1 MESAKKLVEAKV
13 DGRDQIKL
21 ESLDNQ
27 NEGKFE
33 NKVSFI
39 GCFEFTQLVK
49 NYRATFGNDVYKWPV
64 PSGTT
69 HAEMVIREF
78 VLKLKGTWDYPYKDE
93 EICHCRHVKTKT
105 VDQAIVN
112 GAHTHELASR
122 WTGCSTACGTCK
134 PDVEKIIKYRV
145 G

>member
-1 MESAKKLVEAKV
+1 MEMESAKKLVEVKV

-21 ESLDNQ
+21 ETLNDQ
-27 NEGKFE
+27 

-49 NYRATFGNDVYKWPV
+49 NYRAKFGNDVFKWPV

-69 HAEMVIREF
+69 HSEIVIREF
-78 VLKLKGTWDYPYKDE
+78 IMKLKGTWDYPYKDE
-93 EICHCRHVKTKT
+93 ELCHCRHVSTKT
-105 VDQAIVN
+105 VDQAIIN

>member
-1 MESAKKLVEAKV
+1 MGLYSYL
-13 DGRDQIKL
+13 GRFAQT
-21 ESLDNQ
+21 S
-27 NEGKFE
+27 GK
-33 NKVSFI
+33 NM
-39 GCFEFTQLVK
+39 
-49 NYRATFGNDVYKWPV
+49 YRT
-64 PSGTT
+64 S
-69 HAEMVIREF
+69 HAEIVIREF
-78 VLKLKGTWDYPYKDE
+78 VMKLKGTWDYPYKDE

-134 PDVEKIIKYRV
+134 PDVEKIIKYRI

>member
-1 MESAKKLVEAKV
+1 MQSAKKLSVEIE
-13 DGRDQIKL
+13 GRDQITW
-21 ESLDNQ
+21 ESLGEQ
-27 NEGKFE
+27 
-33 NKVSFI
+33 NKVTFV

-49 NYRATFGNDVYKWPV
+49 NYRTHFGNDVFKWPL
-64 PSGTT
+64 PNGST
-69 HAEMVIREF
+69 HSEMIIREF
-78 VLKLKGTWDYPYKDE
+78 ILKLKGRWEYPYKDE

-105 VDQAIVN
+105 VDNAVLN

-134 PDVEKIIKYRV
+134 PDVEKVIKYRV